1 MLTGALM
8 FGAMPLA
15 AQDFPTR
22 AVTLHVPF
30 TAGGPT
36 DTLTRHLAV
45 AMGAALK
52 QQVIVENSPGAG
64 GTIGYAKV
72 AKAKPDGYTL
82 LIAHVGM
89 ATAPALYR
97 KLVSQ
102 SAHRFR
108 VHRTGRRRPMTLI
121 AKTASSRTISRT

>member
-1 MLTGALM
+1 MTRREEPSVFLRTLRLLSVLALAAATGA
-8 FGAMPLA
+8 A
-15 AQDFPTR
+15 AQEFPAR
-22 AVTLHVPF
+22 PVTMHAPF
-30 TAGGPT
+30 AAGGPT

-89 ATAPALYR
+89 ATAPALY
-97 KLVSQ
+97 
-102 SAHRFR
+102 
-108 VHRTGRRRPMTLI
+108 
-121 AKTASSRTISRT
+121 